1 MFYTGVS
8 YAGAIVHNGHLV
20 VKVKDVDKIGA
31 IWYPMI
37 MQTPFRLHDFILV
50 VVVILSMTIA
60 ILFPDFGARFQA
72 LPVYCL
78 MINFFLS
85 YLSIDLADVW
95 KALQGH
101 IREILTFTALKLA
114 VLPVVLYG
122 VFYGVAPDYA
132 LAALLLTGVS
142 TGVVSP
148 MISNMVKG
156 NSSLVLVVVV
166 ITSALAP
173 FTLPALIKIVIAKD
187 AAISF
192 LAMFQML
199 AMVIFV
205 PIAIVEMIRYLLPR
219 LVAPILKIQFPVA
232 LLMFALI
239 NLGVFYRWA
248 PFFKEEPSVIIMATV
263 VVFVLAAIYC
273 AVGIF
278 FFRRG
283 PLHNHLA
290 GAVML
295 GNINNVL
302 VIVFSSEF
310 FGPVEPLVAAMYMIP
325 FFVLVIPLRYYRYRK
340 TRHVK

>member
-1 MFYTGVS
+1 MLM
-8 YAGAIVHNGHLV
+8 H
-20 VKVKDVDKIGA
+20 
-31 IWYPMI
+31 
-37 MQTPFRLHDFILV
+37 TPFRANDILLV
-50 VVVILSMTIA
+50 IVVISSMAAAVI
-60 ILFPDFGARFQA
+60 FPDFGAQFQMF
-72 LPVYCL
+72 PVYCL

-101 IREILTFTALKLA
+101 SREIMGFTVLKLA
-114 VLPVVLYG
+114 ILPVMIYYL
-122 VFYGVAPDYA
+122 FYFVAPDYA

-148 MISNMVKG
+148 MISNMVRG

-173 FTLPALIKIVIAKD
+173 FTLPALIKIVVAREVT
-187 AAISF
+187 ISF
-192 LAMFQML
+192 LAMLKML
-199 AMVIFV
+199 AMVIFI
-205 PIAIVEMIRYLLPR
+205 PIIIVEIIRYMIPR
-219 LVAPILKIQFPVA
+219 LVAPILKIQFPVS

-239 NLGVFYRWA
+239 NLGVFYRYA
-248 PFFKEEPSVIIMATV
+248 PFFREEPSVIMMATV

-273 AVGIF
+273 VVGIF
-278 FFRRG
+278 FFRKG

-302 VIVFSSEF
+302 VIVFSSQF

-325 FFVLVIPLRYYRYRK
+325 FFVLVIPLRYYRHRK
-340 TRHVK
+340 TRTA